1 MNAFV
6 RGAQQGGMPMILRD
20 IAAALSASLEGDGS
34 IEIARIADPAHASG
48 PSDLALAMTR
58 ESVAALAHTK
68 ARAVVVAA
76 KVVAPVD
83 RFDAVIKVEQPRR
96 ALAVLT
102 WLFERPVDRDAG
114 IHPSAVVAPDAQ
126 IDAGVS
132 IGPLS
137 VIGPRARVG
146 AGTAILAHVTVGTD
160 AMIGRD
166 CLFHP
171 GTRIGDRVVV
181 GDRVVLQH
189 NVSLGADG
197 FSYAGPSPGERGADH
212 ERGGLQRI
220 NSLGTVIIGD
230 DVEIGANSAIDRAT
244 LAATRIG
251 RNTKI
256 DNLVQIGHNT
266 EIGENCL
273 ICGMVGISGSV
284 QIKDRVIIA
293 GGVGVAD
300 HVTIESDAI
309 IAGGSGVISD
319 VPSKAKMFGYP
330 AMPRRRALEQIN
342 YLTRVPTLFT
352 EFRELKKRIAT
363 LEQTKKT

>member
-1 MNAFV
+1 
-6 RGAQQGGMPMILRD
+6 MILRD
-20 IAAALSASLEGDGS
+20 IAAALSAPVEGDAS
-34 IEIARIADPAHASG
+34 IEIVAIADPAHASR
-48 PSDLALAMTR
+48 SDLALAMTR
-58 ESVAALAHTK
+58 ESVPALAHTK
-68 ARAVVVAA
+68 ARAVVVAP
-76 KVVAPVD
+76 KVAAAVD
-83 RFDAVIKVEQPRR
+83 RFDAVIKVEHPRH

-102 WLFERPVDRDAG
+102 RLFERPVHRGCG

-126 IDAGVS
+126 VDDGAS

-137 VIGPRARVG
+137 VVGPRARIG
-146 AGTAILAHVTVGTD
+146 TGTAILAHVTVGAD
-160 AMIGRD
+160 AVIGRD

-171 GTRIGDRVVV
+171 GARIGDRVVI
-181 GDRVVLQH
+181 GDRVILQH

-197 FSYAGPSPGERGADH
+197 FSYAAPAPEERAVGDEMSA
-212 ERGGLQRI
+212 LARI

-273 ICGMVGISGSV
+273 ICGMTGVSGSV
-284 QIKDRVIIA
+284 QIGDRVVLA

-300 HVTIESDAI
+300 HKTIGSDAMVA
-309 IAGGSGVISD
+309 AGAGVATN
-319 VPSKAKMFGYP
+319 VAAKAIVFGYP
-330 AMPRRRALEQIN
+330 AIPRDRAFAQFKYISRLRALFEE
-342 YLTRVPTLFT
+342 V
-352 EFRELKKRIAT
+352 RELKKRIAA
-363 LEQTKKT
+363 LEQTK